1 MILILLGTQDKPF
14 KRILKQVEKLKKDN
28 IIKDKVIAQIGYTK
42 FQSNYIETFDFIAKE
57 KIEELIDKAKIVI
70 THGGVGI
77 ITECLEKNK
86 KLIVVPRL
94 SKHKEHTNDHQLEI
108 TKEFANKE
116 YIIPLYDVKKLEDAL
131 KQARKFEV
139 KKYVSNNKRFVK
151 QIKKYI
157 DEV

>member
-28 IIKDKVIAQIGYTK
+28 IIKDKIIAQIGYTK

-57 KIEELIDKAKIVI
+57 KIQELIDKAKVVI

-108 TKEFANKE
+108 TKEFASKE

-139 KKYVSNNKRFVK
+139 KKYVSNNKHFVK

-157 DEV
+157 DEA